1 MNEIVKIINSMAGR
15 YQPRQ
20 IFQDWI
26 KMFALSMSNSFYFDN
41 KLENEY
47 LDIAKKYT
55 NDQLN
60 MFSEMSARLVMLFA
74 EEISDYLGEIY
85 MMLGASSVKT
95 AQFFTPFH
103 VSEIMAEST
112 LTKWDRKKII
122 LSEPTVGGGANILAI
137 AKGLQKRKID
147 YQDMMIVTAQ
157 DLDYNCFYMAYV
169 QFNLCGIPAK
179 VIQGNTLAEEKNE
192 TLCTMMW
199 YVKGCELCER

>member
-1 MNEIVKIINSMAGR
+1 MNEIVKIINCMAGR

-60 MFSEMSARLVMLFA
+60 MFSEMSARLVMLFD

-103 VSEIMAEST
+103 VSELMAEAV
-112 LTKWDRKKII
+112 LTKWDMKKII
-122 LSEPTVGGGANILAI
+122 FLLI
-137 AKGLQKRKID
+137 
-147 YQDMMIVTAQ
+147 
-157 DLDYNCFYMAYV
+157 YNRVVDKMKVVYPFYESV
-169 QFNLCGIPAK
+169 IIKKPKK
-179 VIQGNTLAEEKNE
+179 VN
-192 TLCTMMW
+192 
-199 YVKGCELCER
+199 V